1 MDVVACMAQAD
12 LTRLDEE
19 DDMEEKVHVTQEG
32 LAALRAEYD
41 DLIQNRRPAIIRAV
55 ALAREEGDLRENA
68 GYHAARHDQTM
79 IEGRIRQLEDML
91 KRVEVID
98 ANAASK
104 AGGVVRLGTNVTIEI
119 DGAEETYTIVGS
131 VESNP
136 LEGRISDKSPWGQAL
151 LGAKA
156 GQTVNI
162 QTPTSVLKARV
173 VKIG

>member
-1 MDVVACMAQAD
+1 MAQAW
-12 LTRLDEE
+12 LVRLKEE
-19 DDMEEKVHVTQEG
+19 GLMEEKVHVTKEG

-41 DLIQNRRPAIIRAV
+41 DLVNNRRPEIIRTV

-91 KRVEVID
+91 KRIEVID
-98 ANAASK
+98 ANAAAKS
-104 AGGVVRLGTNVTIEI
+104 GGLVRLGTTVTIEI
-119 DGAEETYTIVGS
+119 DGDEETYTIVGS

-136 LEGRISDKSPWGQAL
+136 LEGRISDQSPWGQAL
-151 LGAKA
+151 LGAKV

-162 QTPTSVLKARV
+162 QTPTTVLKARV
-173 VKIG
+173 VSVT

>member
-1 MDVVACMAQAD
+1 
-12 LTRLDEE
+12 
-19 DDMEEKVHVTQEG
+19 
-32 LAALRAEYD
+32 
-41 DLIQNRRPAIIRAV
+41 
-55 ALAREEGDLRENA
+55 
-68 GYHAARHDQTM
+68 

-98 ANAASK
+98 ADAAAKS
-104 AGGVVRLGTNVTIEI
+104 GGVVRLGTTVTIEI

-151 LGAKA
+151 LGSRA

-162 QTPTSVLKARV
+162 QTPAAVLKARV